1 MQTIE
6 HDIKKYDKYF
16 ITKDFNDFKEITYLK
31 KIEKVLKLGIKIIQ
45 FRSKNL
51 SITEYSNLS
60 KKIFELCRKYNAIYI
75 INDYKNFINNKYCDG
90 IHFTSKNLLSI
101 NDACHKLDNF
111 FLLGS
116 CHNFE
121 EINICN
127 MYNFNIIT
135 LSPVKNTNNKAGF
148 GWKKF
153 NSLAEKA
160 KMPVYALGGLNY
172 EKDIATAKK
181 NGAIGIAASSYFHNL

>member
-90 IHFTSKNLLSI
+90 IHVPK
-101 NDACHKLDNF
+101 H
-111 FLLGS
+111 
-116 CHNFE
+116 
-121 EINICN
+121 
-127 MYNFNIIT
+127 
-135 LSPVKNTNNKAGF
+135 
-148 GWKKF
+148 
-153 NSLAEKA
+153 
-160 KMPVYALGGLNY
+160 
-172 EKDIATAKK
+172 
-181 NGAIGIAASSYFHNL
+181 